1 MGWKAERYPQDHQQ
15 VADHRIVDG
24 DKVIAFCPTGYP
36 FENVELMAM
45 APALLRV
52 VRAAERFYEIL
63 EPWSRAYPEDVF
75 IPPPA
80 GEHGKTVDACSA
92 AMGRH
97 ILGKLMEDFAETLE
111 ALEALEALLESLRH
125 E

>member
-52 VRAAERFYEIL
+52 VRAA
-63 EPWSRAYPEDVF
+63 
-75 IPPPA
+75 
-80 GEHGKTVDACSA
+80 DACKDSYHGCIDTTSGEGYDTDEDY
-92 AMGRH
+92 AM
-97 ILGKLMEDFAETLE
+97 LEELKE
-111 ALEALEALLESLRH
+111 ALEALPEHLRH